1 LELRDLT
8 PAEVHDLN
16 GRYGGVLGDPELGEL
31 YELIGGQPFL
41 VRQALYTLRTQSWR
55 ELAGRAIAMDGPF
68 GDHLRRLSWGLCQ
81 HPRLRQAL
89 LEVLRDGTCGD
100 ERDFQ
105 RLHAAGLVTG
115 PSRTE
120 ARMRCSLYARYLEKG
135 L

>member
-1 LELRDLT
+1 M
-8 PAEVHDLN
+8 
-16 GRYGGVLGDPELGEL
+16 
-31 YELIGGQPFL
+31 
-41 VRQALYTLRTQSWR
+41 RQALYALRTEGGSWR

-68 GDHLRRLSWGLCQ
+68 GDHLRRLSWVLSQQPG
-81 HPRLRQAL
+81 LRQAV

-115 PSRTE
+115 LSRTK
-120 ARMRCSLYARYLEKG
+120 ARMSCSLYARYLEKG